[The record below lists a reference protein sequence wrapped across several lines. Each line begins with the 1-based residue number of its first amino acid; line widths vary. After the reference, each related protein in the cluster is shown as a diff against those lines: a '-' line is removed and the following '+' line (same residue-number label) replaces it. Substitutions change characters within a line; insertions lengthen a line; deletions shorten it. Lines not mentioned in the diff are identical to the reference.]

1 MSNQKHFFNLFIG
14 MGLNVILGVITT
26 PIITRLVNPEDYGE
40 LSLFTLFG
48 NVFILVAML
57 GHDQAYT
64 RFYYAK
70 EEDKYKKYVLGATA
84 KTPIIISI
92 GAAAVI
98 LLYYFFV
105 DKRQTLLYPIFAV
118 YVIVLTIGV
127 FSNLTVRLKLRT
139 TLYSLIINMQK
150 LLYVVLVVLA
160 VYLSNLDH
168 LVILAGST
176 VIAQTAVCLAGI
188 LAERESWSPSSFSGK
203 AKSQYGD
210 IVSAKEITQYGFPFI
225 FANLCNWVFTG
236 ADKVMIRMFSNG
248 TELGIYASA
257 VSIVGIF
264 SIVTTTFST
273 IWGPLAVEEYER
285 KNDDRTFFVKACDY
299 VCIVLFAM
307 GGCVVLCKDLIVFL
321 LGAKYREAVFLI
333 PFLTLHPVMYTLSE
347 STAYGI
353 NFAKKTN
360 YHIVVSVACCITNIV
375 LNYFLIQEI
384 GSLGAAI
391 STGVSY
397 TLFFILRTR
406 FSCKC
411 FKVDYNVGKIAIMT
425 VMYYIFILYNSYNK
439 IDLVSVIMFVCCVI
453 VTVIMYKKRM
463 IELIQLSLDYVR
475 SVLGKAKNFFN

>member
-1 MSNQKHFFNLFIG
+1 MDNQKHFFNLFIG
-14 MGLNVILGVITT
+14 MGLNVILGIITT
-26 PIITRLVNPEDYGE
+26 PIITRLVNPEDYGD
-40 LSLFTLFG
+40 LALFTLFG

-57 GHDQAYT
+57 GHDQSYT
-64 RFYYAK
+64 RFYYAS
-70 EEDKYKKYVLGATA
+70 EEKQYKKYILGATA

-92 GAAAVI
+92 AVAALI
-98 LLYYFFV
+98 LLYYLFI
-105 DKRQTLLYPIFAV
+105 DEMQTPLYPIFAA
-118 YVIVLTIGV
+118 YIIVLTVGV

-150 LLYVVLVVLA
+150 LLYVALVVLA
-160 VYLSNLDH
+160 VYFSSLDH

-188 LAERESWSPSSFSGK
+188 VAERESWTLSGFSGK
-203 AKSQYGD
+203 SNSQYHE
-210 IVSAKEITQYGFPFI
+210 IVSTREITKYGFPFI
-225 FANLCNWVFTG
+225 FANLCNWIFTG
-236 ADKVMIRMFSNG
+236 ADKVMIKMFSSG

-257 VSIVGIF
+257 VSVVGIF

-285 KNDDRTFFVKACDY
+285 KNEDRTFFIKACDY

-307 GGCVVLCKDLIVFL
+307 GGCVVLGKDLIVYL

-360 YHIVVSVACCITNIV
+360 YHIVVSVACCVTNIV

-391 STGVSY
+391 STGISY
-397 TLFFILRTR
+397 TLFFALRTK

-411 FKVDYNVGKIAIMT
+411 FKVKYSIGKITIMT

-439 IDLVSVIMFVCCVI
+439 IDYISVIMFICCVV
-453 VTVIMYKKRM
+453 VTFIMYRM
-463 IELIQLSLDYVR
+463 RMLELVKLSFDYVK
-475 SVLGKAKNFFN
+475 SILKKFF